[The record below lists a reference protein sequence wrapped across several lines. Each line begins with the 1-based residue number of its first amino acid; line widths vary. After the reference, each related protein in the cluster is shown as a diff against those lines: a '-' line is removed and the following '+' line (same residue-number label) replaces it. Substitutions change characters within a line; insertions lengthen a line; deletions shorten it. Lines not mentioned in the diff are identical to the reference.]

1 MENDLLNQPQDL
13 FNNADA
19 ASTVLMT
26 TAGDIRQ
33 APASTPYNAATDIHK
48 NKSCQELSNK
58 YGIVNAVTWGTADE
72 AVQKSWTVRGC
83 TTSPI
88 VANND
93 EAGDDDSQD
102 DYTDNDD
109 NTRGKGASNGDD
121 EVFNSDE
128 ETSSDKI
135 LGMPKGVA
143 IGVGV
148 AILAIGGFL
157 IYKKVKG

>member
-1 MENDLLNQPQDL
+1 MKNDLLNQPQDL

-26 TAGDIRQ
+26 TLGDIRQ
-33 APASTPYNAATDIHK
+33 APESTPYNAATDIHAS
-48 NKSCQELSNK
+48 KSCQELSNK
-58 YGIVNAVTWGTADE
+58 YGIINAVTWGTADA

-88 VANND
+88 VAPTN
-93 EAGDDDSQD
+93 DDSQD
-102 DYTDNDD
+102 DSNTDD
-109 NTRGKGASNGDD
+109 TRGKGASNSEDE